1 MAARKIPEVPAEL
14 AGEDVA
20 AWARI
25 ENERLVNDIKAD
37 QATLKGIIRL
47 AWVFAAIVSVGLVL
61 ATVAVWRYYVATG
74 ADLAQY
80 VQGLDPATLA
90 DTIRDG
96 AAATGSAVL
105 WGALAVLV
113 LFGADLAGWTL
124 TDAPERDESN
134 REPLHI
140 HVKRIKRKLA
150 KLVRWGKP

>member
-14 AGEDVA
+14 AGEDIA

-47 AWVFAAIVSVGLVL
+47 AWVFAAIVSVGLTL

-80 VQGLDPATLA
+80 VHGLDPATLA
-90 DTIRDG
+90 DIIRDG
-96 AAATGSAVL
+96 VAATGSAVL
-105 WGALAVLV
+105 WGVLAVLV
-113 LFGADLAGWTL
+113 LFGADFAGWTL

-134 REPLHI
+134 REPFHI